1 MSVLIKNASYVI
13 TQNHRRDIL
22 ENCDILIEGN
32 KITYI
37 GKNLGCKAE
46 EIIDGKG
53 KVVLP
58 GLINLHTHSP
68 MTLFRGY
75 ADDMELFEW
84 LEKKIWPI
92 ESKLTG
98 KDCYYGALVA
108 CLEMVRGGITCFL
121 DMYNFLDDVARASK
135 EIGVRSFL
143 AWAVMDKEITT
154 QKGDPVKNCEH
165 FIKRWKG
172 DELVTP
178 AAGPHAIYTCSSENL
193 KRVKQLAEK
202 YNILV
207 HMHLSET
214 RNEVKTCINKYDKW
228 PAEHLEA
235 LDFLSPDL
243 ILSHCIWLTE
253 KEIEALRV
261 HQVKVAH
268 CPISNLKL
276 GSGLAPIYEMSRK
289 GIIVGL
295 GTDSVASNNTLDIFE
310 EMKISA
316 LLQKYRYYDTRVVP
330 AQEALDMATI
340 NGARCLGIDSRVGS
354 IEKGK
359 LADIIILNLRKPH
372 LYPLH
377 DIISHIVYAANAQD
391 VETTIVNG
399 KIIMKD
405 RDILAIDEDKVLEKS
420 QGIAFDLIKRSSPK

>member
-1 MSVLIKNASYVI
+1 MSILIKNASYVV
-13 TQNHRRDIL
+13 TQNYKRDIL
-22 ENCDILIEGN
+22 KNYDILIEGN
-32 KITYI
+32 KITNI
-37 GKNLGCKAE
+37 GKNLKCKAE

-53 KVVLP
+53 KVILP

-84 LEKKIWPI
+84 LEKKIWPT

-121 DMYNFLDDVARASK
+121 DMYNFLDDVAKASK

-143 AWAVMDKEITT
+143 AWAIMDKEITT

-165 FIKRWKG
+165 FIRRWKG
-172 DELVTP
+172 DSLVTP
-178 AAGPHAIYTCSSENL
+178 AAGPHAIYTCSPENL

-202 YNILV
+202 YNVLV

-214 RNEVKTCINKYDKW
+214 RDEVKRCINKYDKW
-228 PAEHLEA
+228 PAEHLET
-235 LDFLSPDL
+235 LDFLSPNL

-253 KEIEALRV
+253 KEIELLRV
-261 HQVKVAH
+261 NQVKVAH

-276 GSGLAPIYEMSRK
+276 GSGLAPVYEMSRK
-289 GIIVGL
+289 GIMIGL
-295 GTDSVASNNTLDIFE
+295 GTDSVASNNTLNIFE

-316 LLQKYRYYDTRVVP
+316 LLQKYRYYDTRAIP

-340 NGARCLGIDSRVGS
+340 NGARCLGIDDKLGS
-354 IEKGK
+354 IEKEK

-377 DIISHIVYAANAQD
+377 NIISHIVYAANAQD

-405 RDILAIDEDKVLEKS
+405 RDILAIDEDEVLEKS
-420 QGIAFDLIKRSSPK
+420 QEIALDLIRRNNS